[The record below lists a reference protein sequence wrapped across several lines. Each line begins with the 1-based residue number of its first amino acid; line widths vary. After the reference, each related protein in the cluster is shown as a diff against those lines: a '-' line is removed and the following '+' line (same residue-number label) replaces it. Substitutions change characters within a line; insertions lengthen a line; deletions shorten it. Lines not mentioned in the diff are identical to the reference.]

1 MWYCTN
7 SLSAVELLGINRD
20 EVALI
25 MIKFDYAK
33 QAELPKIVA
42 IYNETIPSRL
52 ATADLEPVSV
62 ASRQPWFESFN
73 PDSRP
78 LWVIKDDDKI
88 AGWVGLESFYGRPA
102 YHKTAEISI
111 YIDKDFRHQGIGQ
124 QAIAY
129 VISQLPRLGL
139 DALVAFIFSHNQPS
153 QHLFKQNQFETWGHL
168 PDVAIMDGQR
178 RSLDILGRRFQKVSG
193 AKRS

>member
-1 MWYCTN
+1 
-7 SLSAVELLGINRD
+7 LSAVELLGINRD

-52 ATADLEPVSV
+52 ATADLKPVSV

-139 DALVAFIFSHNQPS
+139 DALVAFIFSHNQTS

>member
-1 MWYCTN
+1 
-7 SLSAVELLGINRD
+7 
-20 EVALI
+20 

-78 LWVIKDDDKI
+78 LWVIKYDDKI

>member
-33 QAELPKIVA
+33 QVELPKIVA

-78 LWVIKDDDKI
+78 L
-88 AGWVGLESFYGRPA
+88 G
-102 YHKTAEISI
+102 
-111 YIDKDFRHQGIGQ
+111 
-124 QAIAY
+124 
-129 VISQLPRLGL
+129 
-139 DALVAFIFSHNQPS
+139 
-153 QHLFKQNQFETWGHL
+153 
-168 PDVAIMDGQR
+168 
-178 RSLDILGRRFQKVSG
+178 
-193 AKRS
+193 

>member
-52 ATADLEPVSV
+52 ATADLKPVSV
-62 ASRQPWFESFN
+62 ASRQPWFE
-73 PDSRP
+73 
-78 LWVIKDDDKI
+78 
-88 AGWVGLESFYGRPA
+88 
-102 YHKTAEISI
+102 
-111 YIDKDFRHQGIGQ
+111 
-124 QAIAY
+124 
-129 VISQLPRLGL
+129 
-139 DALVAFIFSHNQPS
+139 
-153 QHLFKQNQFETWGHL
+153 
-168 PDVAIMDGQR
+168 
-178 RSLDILGRRFQKVSG
+178 
-193 AKRS
+193 